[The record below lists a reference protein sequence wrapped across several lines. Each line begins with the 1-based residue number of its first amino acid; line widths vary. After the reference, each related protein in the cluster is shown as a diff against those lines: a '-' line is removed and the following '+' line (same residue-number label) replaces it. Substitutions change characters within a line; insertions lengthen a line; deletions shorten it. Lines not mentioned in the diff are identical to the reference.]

1 MLACLSLSEVTL
13 LRWVEQISQLARRV
27 LSVTGG
33 FLRRMASSD
42 SPRRVLV
49 VDDDADWREFLR
61 LSLEDMGYETVEAS
75 DGETALHTLSQQR
88 CGVMLL
94 DLNMP
99 GMSGTEVVER
109 LPRDAPR
116 IVFLT
121 SAPAHEVGSALLS
134 GPHYYLPKGASR
146 EELSLILQSLDA

>member
-1 MLACLSLSEVTL
+1 M
-13 LRWVEQISQLARRV
+13 SQPITDGTRK
-27 LSVTGG
+27 
-33 FLRRMASSD
+33 
-42 SPRRVLV
+42 VLV

-61 LSLEDMGYETVEAS
+61 LCLEDLGYEAIEAA
-75 DGETALHTLSQQR
+75 DGHEALASLSRER

-99 GMSGTEVVER
+99 GMSGLDVVAR
-109 LPRDAPR
+109 MPRSASPR

-121 SAPAHEVGSALLS
+121 SAAAQDVGNALLS

-146 EELSLILQSLDA
+146 DQLSLMLQSLEA

>member
-1 MLACLSLSEVTL
+1 
-13 LRWVEQISQLARRV
+13 
-27 LSVTGG
+27 
-33 FLRRMASSD
+33 MASMGSA
-42 SPRRVLV
+42 RRVLV

-61 LSLEDMGYETVEAS
+61 LSLEDLGYETLEAA
-75 DGETALHTLSQQR
+75 DGEAALSTLAQER

-99 GMSGTEVVER
+99 GMSGTEVVEH
-109 LPRDAPR
+109 LSHDAPR
-116 IVFLT
+116 VVFLT